1 MNSSININRTALS
14 EELLK
19 WWAKNQRKFPWRKT
33 QDPYRIL
40 ISEVL
45 LHRTKAEQVVP
56 IYSEFIAKY
65 PTIKDL
71 SIASLDNIKKM
82 LYPLGLHWRTKLLHK
97 MSVLVAKEYGGKI
110 PSTKRELESLPGVS
124 HYIASAVRCFAF
136 DCPESLLDTNIV
148 RILGRIFGIK
158 TTDASRRSK
167 RFQELSESILD
178 KENTRE
184 FNYAL
189 IDLGALI
196 CKPKKPL
203 CPACPLNQMCQ
214 LDSRITKHAVTYDES
229 TKYKHV
235 ETP

>member
-1 MNSSININRTALS
+1 MSSSININRNALS

-71 SIASLDNIKKM
+71 SITSLDNIKKL
-82 LYPLGLHWRTKLLHK
+82 LYHLGLHWRTELLHK

-136 DCPESLLDTNIV
+136 GCPESLLDTNIV

-158 TTDASRRSK
+158 TTDESRRSK

-196 CKPKKPL
+196 CRSKEPL
-203 CPACPLNQMCQ
+203 CKPCPLNQMCKLGSRRLRKAQQ
-214 LDSRITKHAVTYDES
+214 LL
-229 TKYKHV
+229 
-235 ETP
+235 